1 MNESTISWKNTI
13 QTADQLTAENIEIV
27 YFKYLT
33 KIHPMFSLL
42 HSPASSLK
50 EEEKSTVLEALKSN
64 HKDIFTEL
72 VKEKFN
78 SQFVM
83 REAQQAKSEA
93 LNMMTE
99 SESLF
104 RKNNQLKEE
113 NDWIDNR
120 YKILQNDYTLLIARV
135 K

>member
-1 MNESTISWKNTI
+1 
-13 QTADQLTAENIEIV
+13 
-27 YFKYLT
+27 
-33 KIHPMFSLL
+33 
-42 HSPASSLK
+42 
-50 EEEKSTVLEALKSN
+50 
-64 HKDIFTEL
+64 
-72 VKEKFN
+72 
-78 SQFVM
+78 
-83 REAQQAKSEA
+83 
-93 LNMMTE
+93 MMTE